1 MEPDKTKF
9 TLEPYFKRIEKPWGF
24 EILFTQTELPFIGKI
39 AFTKAGQRWS
49 FQYHDKK
56 EENLCLIIGE
66 AEIWIEDRDG
76 KTRKIRM
83 ESLRGY
89 HVKPFQ
95 KHRFCAITD
104 CWTVESSTPETGETV
119 RLEDDYKR
127 GTETEK
133 LRKLPNRGWEK
144 KTA

>member
-1 MEPDKTKF
+1 MAPDKPKF
-9 TLEPYFKRIEKPWGF
+9 STTPFFQRIEKPWGF
-24 EILFTQTELPFIGKI
+24 EILFTQPNLPFIGKI
-39 AFTKAGQRWS
+39 SFTKTGCRWS

-66 AEIWIEDRDG
+66 AELWTEDKKGKIE
-76 KTRKIRM
+76 KIRM

-89 HVKPFQ
+89 HFEPNQ

-104 CWTVESSTPETGETV
+104 CWTVESSTPEVGNTV

-127 GTETEK
+127 NTETEEV
-133 LRKLPNRGWEK
+133 RKQPNRGWSIK
-144 KTA
+144 K